1 MNTLPGHGHGRCGL
15 LSSHHEQTLAPRCP
29 AAASPRVFVHPSH
42 CLPSVMRG
50 PSSHTVTHRL
60 HNNKRTCVAARAADG
75 DKGSSFSFELMGPAW
90 SNRARLSEMMLNSLV
105 ELPGTRG
112 MMDLRTRADDLA
124 TWKLALQKGTL
135 PRMDQIEWP
144 QEPFRSKFAEALR
157 NLEMPRFTRRYPAVL
172 DTLIKQMLSLAFE
185 FEEKLAAAE
194 QQQQQQQQQRQQ
206 QQQMPQP
213 NQGQEQDQQQQQQT
227 ESQMASAAGGAASE
241 QQQPPPN
248 QPSPM
253 QQEISEEELQKMMQ
267 QAIEQAQQKLPQE
280 ELQQNGNRPQL
291 QIKMQDLEGEN
302 KGSKPSQEQQ
312 TLESQLERIADDIVR
327 QFEADMSQVMENLE
341 AGEMAFDDLNALL
354 DGDEGFDLTRGVW
367 RRTGWRELSTLRE
380 VLEKVPELRELVR
393 QLGRGGGRGPLRRA
407 PEELEA
413 RGYPPGV
420 IRSPLRPEEVRGLTR
435 SGDLSRMLPSEMAL
449 LAHGWPRKSYKDK
462 QGQLHVHA
470 DAKTNTPVASSAGG
484 GAAAAMPSSIG
495 STPATASASGGGT
508 AMVMSSADGTS
519 ASLRHEPHI
528 PVDVSVSSG
537 EFDLEEYYLPG
548 SHAARALHRVRRA
561 ERMLLS
567 YDRTGWLDDEPA
579 CVTSRMEIR
588 PAAELGP
595 IILCLD
601 TSGSMR
607 GARETVAKA
616 LALECLRGAHRQ
628 RRACYLYAFSG
639 PNEVQ
644 ELQLSVDLD
653 SLDSLLAFLSCSFM
667 GGTDVDAPLKL
678 SLERLAQKEWS
689 QADILMV
696 TDGEI
701 PNPDEKIIQAISQA
715 HTEMGLEVHGLLV
728 SSHVTEA
735 MRKLCTD
742 VHVFKSWTAV
752 PGGNDYMY
760 H

>member
-1 MNTLPGHGHGRCGL
+1 MNTFAGHGHGRCGL
-15 LSSHHEQTLAPRCP
+15 LTSNHEMKLTPRCP
-29 AAASPRVFVHPSH
+29 AAASPRVFIHPSH
-42 CLPSVMRG
+42 GVPCVMRG
-50 PSSHTVTHRL
+50 PSLRAAAHWL
-60 HNNKRTCVAARAADG
+60 HINKRTGVHVRAADG
-75 DKGSSFSFELMGPAW
+75 DKEPSFSFELMGPAW
-90 SNRARLSEMMLNSLV
+90 SNRARLSEAMLSSLV

-135 PRMDQIEWP
+135 PRMDQVEWP
-144 QEPFRSKFAEALR
+144 QEPFRSKFADALR

-172 DTLIKQMLSLAFE
+172 DTLIKQMLSLAYE
-185 FEEKLAAAE
+185 FEEKLATAE
-194 QQQQQQQQQRQQ
+194 KQQQQQQQQQR

-227 ESQMASAAGGAASE
+227 ESQMASAAGGAGSE
-241 QQQPPPN
+241 QPQPPPN
-248 QPSPM
+248 QQQPM

-267 QAIEQAQQKLPQE
+267 QAIEQAQQNLPSEQ
-280 ELQQNGNRPQL
+280 QQNGKRLQL
-291 QIKMQDLEGEN
+291 QIKMQDMEGEN
-302 KGSKPSQEQQ
+302 RDSKPSPEQQ
-312 TLESQLERIADDIVR
+312 ALESQLERIADDIVR

-407 PEELEA
+407 AEELEA

-420 IRSPLRPEEVRGLTR
+420 IRSPLQPEEVRGLTR

-449 LAHGWPRKSYKDK
+449 LAHGWPRKAYKDN
-462 QGQLHVHA
+462 QGRLHGHA
-470 DAKTNTPVASSAGG
+470 DPKTNS
-484 GAAAAMPSSIG
+484 AAA
-495 STPATASASGGGT
+495 T
-508 AMVMSSADGTS
+508 SSADR
-519 ASLRHEPHI
+519 ASGLLGHEPHI

-579 CVTSRMEIR
+579 RVTSRMEIR

-639 PNEVQ
+639 PRV
-644 ELQLSVDLD
+644 
-653 SLDSLLAFLSCSFM
+653 A
-667 GGTDVDAPLKL
+667 
-678 SLERLAQKEWS
+678 AQ
-689 QADILMV
+689 
-696 TDGEI
+696 
-701 PNPDEKIIQAISQA
+701 
-715 HTEMGLEVHGLLV
+715 
-728 SSHVTEA
+728 
-735 MRKLCTD
+735 C
-742 VHVFKSWTAV
+742 
-752 PGGNDYMY
+752 
-760 H
+760 